1 MNKKKKMLNVKTPYY
16 VLESNVQKKTNLLLK
31 FAIVFSIT
39 LLLVTLFLVFA
50 FTEFKEPISVK
61 LIAKIIKQF
70 GLIISIPTTL
80 LFLAADFLLLKLI
93 KKNWILNMIR
103 VIVLFIFT
111 YLVSLML
118 SSYIIFNA
126 LLDSPV
132 NS

>member
-1 MNKKKKMLNVKTPYY
+1 MKKRTKLA
-16 VLESNVQKKTNLLLK
+16 LK
-31 FAIVFSIT
+31 FTIVFLIT
-39 LLLVTLFLVFA
+39 LLLITLYLVFA

-61 LIAKIIKQF
+61 LVTKIIKQF